1 MSLTDRLSRVRDHAH
16 CHRYRDLDIELRALE
31 AELLVIERDLAYC
44 RVFVPGRVFVPA
56 SITVTP
62 EENSVSNTYPL
73 GSSPKFTAAVA
84 NAEGAALPGTPVS
97 WTSTAGTISAD
108 PNNPAVATLANAPLG
123 DVTVTATTENGVSG
137 SDTVTIVDN
146 TPASVTV
153 TDSAS

>member
-16 CHRYRDLDIELRALE
+16 CHRYRELDIELRALE
-31 AELLVIERDLAYC
+31 AELLVIERDLDYC
-44 RVFVPGRVFVPA
+44 RVFVPAHV
-56 SITVTP
+56 TVTP

-84 NAEGAALPGTPVS
+84 NAENLALPGTPVS
-97 WTSTAGTISAD
+97 WTATAGTISAD
-108 PNNPAVATLANAPLG
+108 PNNPGVATLANAPLG

-137 SDTVTIVDN
+137 SDTVTIIDN

-153 TDSAS
+153 TDSAA